1 MAGPNIRATD
11 GSLNIAVVSGAARTG
26 IQDASGNVNVVVSD
40 GLSVKGAHHP
50 CGAWWVTASPAG
62 YHGIKAPDGSLY
74 VSVSPYTTIGQR
86 VTVVSGSL

>member
-11 GSLNIAVVSGAARTG
+11 GSLNIAVVSGATRTG

-50 CGAWWVTASPAG
+50 CGAWWVTSSPAG